1 MEGND
6 RLAERENSERNM
18 TEIWKEISRQRC
30 TEEMITGENERKLQ
44 TDREIKQ
51 IKKETVRENDRQK
64 YLQKA
69 TNRKKDRQAN
79 ESQ

>member
-6 RLAERENSERNM
+6 RLAERENSERNV

-51 IKKETVRENDRQK
+51 IKKKRQ
-64 YLQKA
+64 
-69 TNRKKDRQAN
+69 
-79 ESQ
+79 